1 MLKNQSHNVRFGLL
15 RALPFAFAAVTAFAA
30 VAATQTQQP
39 GLIGDDDRKPVA
51 ANGQPWDA
59 VGQVNIGGY
68 RSVGQCTGTLV
79 RPDLVITAAHCV
91 MDDAKAKPHPTHNIH
106 FLAGVSG
113 EKHLAHAKAKC
124 LRFLKGYAYVPV
136 RNANGVPLTAL
147 YQDVAA
153 IVLTTELALE
163 PAAVADMRAREP
175 GESLVHAAYPSDRR
189 YQLLAHVGCR
199 LLRPNRPVPIWLNDC
214 DTHPASSGGPIFV
227 EENGQL
233 RVAAVMVGA
242 GRRNNTALPIAVW
255 QELLD
260 GKGCE

>member
-1 MLKNQSHNVRFGLL
+1 MLKNEIQNRHFAWPKALL
-15 RALPFAFAAVTAFAA
+15 LAAAGITVFAA
-30 VAATQTQQP
+30 VAASQTLQP
-39 GLIGDDDRKPVA
+39 GLIGEDDREPVTA
-51 ANGQPWDA
+51 TGQPWDA
-59 VGQVNIGGY
+59 IGQVNIGGY

-91 MDDAKAKPHPTHNIH
+91 MDDAKAKPHPMHNIH

-153 IVLTTELALE
+153 IVLTTKLALE
-163 PAAVADMRAREP
+163 PATVADLRPREP

-214 DTHPASSGGPIFV
+214 DTHPASSGGPVFV
-227 EENGQL
+227 EESGHM

>member
-1 MLKNQSHNVRFGLL
+1 MLINQVQNGWFGRLKALL
-15 RALPFAFAAVTAFAA
+15 LAVAGVTAIAA
-30 VAATQTQQP
+30 VAASQTQQP
-39 GLIGDDDRKPVA
+39 GLIGDDDRKPVTA
-51 ANGQPWDA
+51 TGQPWDA

-68 RSVGQCTGTLV
+68 RSIGQCTGTLV
-79 RPDLVITAAHCV
+79 SPDLVITAAHCV
-91 MDDAKAKPHPTHNIH
+91 MDDAKAKPHPTHNVH
-106 FLAGVSG
+106 FLAGVRG
-113 EKHLAHAKAKC
+113 ENHLAHAKAKC

-153 IVLTTELALE
+153 IVLTTKQALE
-163 PAAVADMRAREP
+163 PAAVADLRPRDP

-233 RVAAVMVGA
+233 RIAAVMVGA

-260 GKGCE
+260 GKACE

>member
-1 MLKNQSHNVRFGLL
+1 MLKNTRHVRLL
-15 RALPFAFAAVTAFAA
+15 NRLRVLPFAFALATVFAPA
-30 VAATQTQQP
+30 VAAQSQQP
-39 GLIGDDDRKPVA
+39 GLIGDDDRKPVTGT
-51 ANGQPWDA
+51 GQPWDA

-68 RSVGQCTGTLV
+68 RSIGQCTGTLV

-91 MDDAKAKPHPTHNIH
+91 MDDTKAKPHPSHNIH

-113 EKHLAHAKAKC
+113 GKHLAHGKAKC

-136 RNANGVPLTAL
+136 RNANGVPLSAL

-153 IVLTTELALE
+153 IVLTMPLELE
-163 PAAVADMRAREP
+163 PAAVADLRSRDP
-175 GESLVHAAYPSDRR
+175 GASRVHAAYPSDRR

-214 DTHPASSGGPIFV
+214 DTHPASSGGPVFV
-227 EENGQL
+227 EENGGL
-233 RVAAVMVGA
+233 RLAAVMVGA
-242 GRRNNTALPIAVW
+242 GRRNNTALPMTAW

-260 GKGCE
+260 GRGCE